1 MNSYS
6 LSLLI
11 KPAWIFSSSYY
22 FYNKDSVSIGKIEY
36 PLIAKMFN
44 SNSANL
50 IFGGEEYLLVDAVMA
65 PGAGE
70 VSQRN
75 VNTYIKKGDTKI
87 VELMYKGLAS
97 NEEYQII
104 MPEKGINC
112 LVKLEGFG
120 NFNIYLN
127 NKKIG
132 FLKNKDFILRRSYLY
147 LEKQLPEL
155 IQFLI
160 FWGSINVQR

>member
-1 MNSYS
+1 MEELQ
-6 LSLLI
+6 LSIKI
-11 KPAWIFSSSYY
+11 KPTWFLSSSYNI
-22 FYNKDSVSIGKIEY
+22 YNSIGSIIGKIEY

-87 VELMYKGLAS
+87 VELIYKGLAS
-97 NEEYQII
+97 NEEYQIL
-104 MPEKGINC
+104 MPEKGITC

-127 NKKIG
+127 NEKIG
-132 FLKNKDFILRRSYLY
+132 FLKNKEFILRRSYLY
-147 LEKQLPEL
+147 LEKPLPEL
-155 IQFLI
+155 IQLLV
-160 FWGSINVQR
+160 FWGSINVQK